1 MPSRTVLSTAGFT
14 LFALIAFAA
23 NSVLCRMALGE
34 QSIDAGSFTLIRLLS
49 GIVILL
55 LIWYPARKDS
65 GASAAA
71 GHPSPRGSWR
81 AGGLLFL
88 YAITFSYAYISLET
102 GTGALILFG
111 MVQITMVVTGL
122 IQGQRLCWQ
131 EWSGLVL
138 ACVGFIY
145 LLAPSINTPEL
156 AGFVLMAI
164 AGLAWAGYT
173 LLGRGSVS
181 PLSDTCFNFVR
192 TLPMVLVALIWII
205 ADAQLTS
212 RGILLAIASGALAS
226 GLGYAIWYRALRGLS
241 GIQAGVLQLL
251 VPVIAAIGGVLFAA
265 EPITLRLALAG
276 MLVLGGVLLVLLGR
290 YSYGRA

>member
-1 MPSRTVLSTAGFT
+1 MHSHTALNTAGFT

-49 GIVILL
+49 GIIILL
-55 LIWYPARKDS
+55 LIWYPGRNDS
-65 GASAAA
+65 GSKASAER
-71 GHPSPRGSWR
+71 PTPRGSWR
-81 AGGLLFL
+81 AGALLFL
-88 YAITFSYAYISLET
+88 YAITFSYAYIRLET

-122 IQGQRLCWQ
+122 LQGQRLCWL
-131 EWSGLVL
+131 EWLGLVL

-192 TLPMVLVALIWII
+192 TLPLVLMALIWVI
-205 ADAQLTS
+205 ADAHLTGQ
-212 RGILLAIASGALAS
+212 GIFLAIASGALAS
-226 GLGYAIWYRALRGLS
+226 GLGYAVWYRALRGLS

-251 VPVIAAIGGVLFAA
+251 VPVIAAIGGVLFAS
-265 EPITLRLALAG
+265 EPITQRLLLAG
-276 MLVLGGVLLVLLGR
+276 LLVLGGVLLVLLGR
-290 YSYGRA
+290 YNDGRA